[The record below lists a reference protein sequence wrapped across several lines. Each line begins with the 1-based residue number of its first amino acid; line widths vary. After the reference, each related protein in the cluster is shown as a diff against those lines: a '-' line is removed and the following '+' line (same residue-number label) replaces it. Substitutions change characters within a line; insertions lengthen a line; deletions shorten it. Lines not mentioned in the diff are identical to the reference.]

1 MRNTWLQART
11 LVFKASLQ
19 DECLN
24 LESLSN
30 PVMIFPVNQG
40 ENVSDNGLNCP
51 TVLRYRHLGHYHER
65 V

>member
-24 LESLSN
+24 LESLN
-30 PVMIFPVNQG
+30 TPVVIFRVNQG
-40 ENVSDNGLNCP
+40 ENA
-51 TVLRYRHLGHYHER
+51 
-65 V
+65 